1 MKMKA
6 PNSKQKFK
14 GAFRL
19 VTLCLVFMFSINLMA
34 QDIKIKVNQKGKAG
48 YVSSAG
54 KEILPC
60 KYDAVSPFEN
70 GLGKVRKGEEWG
82 VVDANGKFVI
92 PIKYKSIIAEGN
104 IFKIKDGK
112 KYGLVGRDGKV
123 LLKPDYTAIYPF
135 NSKGLAIIVKGGKM
149 SRLESN
155 NKPYISNGKLGVI
168 NAEGKILIQ
177 PKYSIIKDYNQDLNN
192 TKLYREGKMTTFGA
206 INFLNDTLSTDGPYF
221 GFNIG
226 YFDASGGLVELNS
239 GKDIIK
245 QGKHTFILE
254 PVSGMARW
262 YDVKNK
268 KYSFGYYNLST
279 KKDIEIDE
287 VKGSFPDNSTWVSGD
302 FFGDLAPVCVDG
314 VWKFIDKKGKTVLSG
329 YDSVIP
335 GRISGFWGV
344 LEKGKAFLV
353 DGKGNTL
360 WRDKGFEDMIFPH
373 TVDANDFITIKK
385 NGKWGVVDKA
395 GNVKVDFKYDQA
407 DGVRHGWCV
416 VKIGDKIGVVT
427 VDGEL
432 RVPIEF
438 DGIVN
443 VSKPRQRYVW
453 VQKGVLYYAYDII
466 NKELLGDGYLS
477 VDNFEGDYAWVRPQ
491 ILHLKGDIIN
501 LAQVGIEGPISNGK
515 KSTIS
520 VQEQFEKQ
528 SPFFGYII
536 GKDFKPYF
544 AQPIYILKKKD
555 AVKAIENAGNRPLTE
570 QETRKAILDITANNR
585 KYPLAE
591 KIASDNWDY

>member
-206 INFLNDTLSTDGPYF
+206 
-221 GFNIG
+221 
-226 YFDASGGLVELNS
+226 
-239 GKDIIK
+239 
-245 QGKHTFILE
+245 
-254 PVSGMARW
+254 
-262 YDVKNK
+262 
-268 KYSFGYYNLST
+268 
-279 KKDIEIDE
+279 
-287 VKGSFPDNSTWVSGD
+287 
-302 FFGDLAPVCVDG
+302 
-314 VWKFIDKKGKTVLSG
+314 KTSL
-329 YDSVIP
+329 
-335 GRISGFWGV
+335 
-344 LEKGKAFLV
+344 
-353 DGKGNTL
+353 
-360 WRDKGFEDMIFPH
+360 MIH
-373 TVDANDFITIKK
+373 
-385 NGKWGVVDKA
+385 
-395 GNVKVDFKYDQA
+395 YQQM
-407 DGVRHGWCV
+407 
-416 VKIGDKIGVVT
+416 
-427 VDGEL
+427 
-432 RVPIEF
+432 VPIS
-438 DGIVN
+438 DLILGILML
-443 VSKPRQRYVW
+443 P
-453 VQKGVLYYAYDII
+453 
-466 NKELLGDGYLS
+466 
-477 VDNFEGDYAWVRPQ
+477 VD
-491 ILHLKGDIIN
+491 L
-501 LAQVGIEGPISNGK
+501 
-515 KSTIS
+515 
-520 VQEQFEKQ
+520 
-528 SPFFGYII
+528 
-536 GKDFKPYF
+536 
-544 AQPIYILKKKD
+544 
-555 AVKAIENAGNRPLTE
+555 
-570 QETRKAILDITANNR
+570 
-585 KYPLAE
+585 
-591 KIASDNWDY
+591 